1 MIGFKKYLWLFTIL
15 AVFLFST
22 VAEAVIPAPAR
33 IGGTVT
39 VGGIVLTQDTDE
51 GYTFEVTRDD
61 GTSYDPAAEDTD
73 GLNGFDIY
81 IIDIPIYDANDQPRG
96 ANPGETAVI
105 HVYKDGLEL
114 SVTSPANG
122 EFTVGGSLSID
133 QINLIV
139 VSSEPSQYQ
148 LTATVTGGHGT
159 ISPTSGTYDEGTVV
173 TLTADPNTG
182 YRVAS
187 WSGTNT
193 DGSTANT
200 NTVTMNSNRSVTVQ
214 FEQIPATQYQLT
226 ATVTGGHGTISPTS
240 ETYNEGTVVTLTATP
255 DTGYRVASWSGT
267 NTDSSKA
274 NTNTVTMNSNRSVT
288 VQFEQIPATQYQLTA
303 TVIGGHGTISPTSET
318 YNEGT
323 VVTLTATPDTGYR
336 VASWS
341 GTNTDSSKANTNTV
355 TMNSNRSVTVQF
367 SRTAPVINSFTATP
381 STINEGEFI
390 TLSWNITGADS
401 ATIDNGIDD
410 VVPTSGSAQDAPTMT
425 TTYTLTAS
433 STAGTVTREVTV
445 TVNQGGPI
453 IDNFAASPS
462 TINEDESATLSWS
475 IRDAD
480 SATIDK
486 DIGSVNRES
495 GSLEVSP
502 LSTTTYTLTA
512 TNDDGST
519 MSQVTVTVSEPSV
532 PEIVETIPHDGAGI
546 LDSTRVSNVT
556 SFCVRIEDADGI
568 DITDP
573 ESVRFTVD
581 DGISEVYT
589 RDLGDNSVVRVIKLS
604 EDADTQATKLWVAYD
619 RFNEDGFEDYSY
631 DMKINI
637 MVDVRNSAGREMA
650 QESYSIK
657 IETEAEH
664 NAAEAASPK
673 TVPLDLSD
681 PDLQDSKYTYNAGI
695 KVTSGK
701 LKGAKIIYESNEP
714 VKPRFGPT
722 NEIPALDE
730 ETEGIPMNLEPPNVF
745 NTPVKLIIPYQGVP
759 DVSDVDVFLFSGNR
773 WVRACNAEGHVESD
787 GEGWMVP
794 GSRVNHNENNPSAIE
809 IKVYH
814 FSAVQAGGGDIPDS
828 SCFIA
833 TSGHGSFFGLF
844 CVKKMGFRR

>member
-1 MIGFKKYLWLFTIL
+1 MLGFRKYVWYVTIL
-15 AVFLFST
+15 FVFFFPT
-22 VAEAVIPAPAR
+22 VVESAPPQAAR

-39 VGGIVLTQDTDE
+39 VDGIALEQGADE
-51 GYTFEVTRDD
+51 GYTFEVTRYD
-61 GTSYDPAAEDTD
+61 GTFYDPAAEDTD
-73 GLNGFDIY
+73 GLNDSDWY
-81 IIDIPIYDANDQPRG
+81 LIDIPISEDEGG
-96 ANPGETAVI
+96 AIPGDTAVI
-105 HVYKDGLEL
+105 HVYKDGSELDVTAPEEGKFEVGGNRSTTQIHL
-114 SVTSPANG
+114 SV
-122 EFTVGGSLSID
+122 VSL
-133 QINLIV
+133 QP
-139 VSSEPSQYQ
+139 EQYQ
-148 LTATVTGGHGT
+148 LTATVT
-159 ISPTSGTYDEGTVV
+159 
-173 TLTADPNTG
+173 
-182 YRVAS
+182 
-187 WSGTNT
+187 
-193 DGSTANT
+193 
-200 NTVTMNSNRSVTVQ
+200 
-214 FEQIPATQYQLT
+214 
-226 ATVTGGHGTISPTS
+226 
-240 ETYNEGTVVTLTATP
+240 
-255 DTGYRVASWSGT
+255 
-267 NTDSSKA
+267 
-274 NTNTVTMNSNRSVT
+274 
-288 VQFEQIPATQYQLTA
+288 
-303 TVIGGHGTISPTSET
+303 GGHGTISPTSET